1 MVEWHRICTYI
12 CITHT
17 LRLFIKKMKRKYL
30 LVLSILSIYTANTF
44 AQSSKK
50 NSSKFAFK
58 LPDHQAFV
66 LPANP
71 YTSVNDV
78 SVLLSVSSLLSS
90 FALVESVSSET
101 PDLRLSS
108 SNRDYVIGTVSY
120 DDENDE
126 DDEAALR
133 SIMDKKAKV
142 KETIVLQK
150 TSPKVEE
157 SKSVAVS
164 GASSTKAEGGLYEYV
179 VKEAMPEVTLTEE
192 EKKQYNSRGM
202 RVLSLLEE
210 EAYSDSVF
218 TKPDQIAVF
227 PGGSK
232 SFLKYLDKTLKTS
245 KKLSDAEK
253 QDKVIV
259 QFVVRKDGRTEH
271 FKLMKASDI
280 NTTGLVLEALN
291 KMPNWEPAITK
302 GAIVSSLVQVE
313 VPVISA
319 K

>member
-1 MVEWHRICTYI
+1 
-12 CITHT
+12 
-17 LRLFIKKMKRKYL
+17 MKRKYL

-50 NSSKFAFK
+50 NSSKFTFK
-58 LPDHQAFV
+58 LPANQAFV

-71 YTSVNDV
+71 YINVSDV
-78 SVLLSVSSLLSS
+78 PVLFSASSLLSS

-150 TSPKVEE
+150 TSPKIEE
-157 SKSVAVS
+157 PKSVAVS
-164 GASSTKAEGGLYEYV
+164 GASRTKAEGGLYEYV

-259 QFVVRKDGRTEH
+259 QFVVRKDGRTER

-302 GAIVSSLVQVE
+302 GATVSSLVQVE

>member
-1 MVEWHRICTYI
+1 
-12 CITHT
+12 
-17 LRLFIKKMKRKYL
+17 MKRKYL

-50 NSSKFAFK
+50 NSSKFTLK
-58 LPDHQAFV
+58 LPANQAFV

-71 YTSVNDV
+71 YTSISDV
-78 SVLLSVSSLLSS
+78 PVLLSVSSLLSS
-90 FALVESVSSET
+90 FALVESVKTET
-101 PDLRLSS
+101 PDLKLSS
-108 SNRDYVIGTVSY
+108 SNRDYIITNVSY

-150 TSPKVEE
+150 PAPKVEE
-157 SKSVAVS
+157 SKSAAVG
-164 GASSTKAEGGLYEYV
+164 GAKSEGGLYEYV
-179 VKEAMPEVTLTEE
+179 VKEAVPEVTLTEE

-218 TKPDQIAVF
+218 SKPDQVAVF

-232 SFLKYLDKTLKTS
+232 SLLKYLDKTLKTS

-259 QFVVRKDGRTEH
+259 QFVVRKDGRTER

-280 NTTGLVLEALN
+280 NSTGLVLDALS

-302 GAIVSSLVQVE
+302 GATVSSLVQVE
-313 VPVISA
+313 VPVISP

>member
-1 MVEWHRICTYI
+1 
-12 CITHT
+12 
-17 LRLFIKKMKRKYL
+17 MKRKYL

-50 NSSKFAFK
+50 NSSKFTLK
-58 LPDHQAFV
+58 LPANQAFV

-71 YTSVNDV
+71 YTSVSDV
-78 SVLLSVSSLLSS
+78 SALLSVSSLLSS
-90 FALVESVSSET
+90 FALVESVKSET
-101 PDLRLSS
+101 PDLKLSS
-108 SNRDYVIGTVSY
+108 SNRDYMIVTTSH

-150 TSPKVEE
+150 PAPKVEE

-164 GASSTKAEGGLYEYV
+164 GAKAEGGLYEYV
-179 VKEAMPEVTLTEE
+179 VKETVPEVTLTEE

-227 PGGSK
+227 PGGAK

-259 QFVVRKDGRTEH
+259 QFIVRKDGRTER
-271 FKLMKASDI
+271 FKLMKATDI

-313 VPVISA
+313 VPVIST

>member
-1 MVEWHRICTYI
+1 
-12 CITHT
+12 
-17 LRLFIKKMKRKYL
+17 MKRKYL

-50 NSSKFAFK
+50 NSSKFTLK
-58 LPDHQAFV
+58 LPANQAFV

-71 YTSVNDV
+71 YMSVSDV

-90 FALVESVSSET
+90 FALVESVKSET
-101 PDLRLSS
+101 PDLKLSS
-108 SNRDYVIGTVSY
+108 SNRDYIITDVSY

-126 DDEAALR
+126 DDEDALR

-142 KETIVLQK
+142 KETIVLPK
-150 TSPKVEE
+150 TAPKVEE
-157 SKSVAVS
+157 PKSVAVS
-164 GASSTKAEGGLYEYV
+164 GASSSKAEGGLYEYV
-179 VKEAMPEVTLTEE
+179 VKEAVPEVTLTEE

-227 PGGSK
+227 PGGAE

-253 QDKVIV
+253 QDKVVV
-259 QFVVRKDGRTEH
+259 QFVVRKDGRTER

-280 NTTGLVLEALN
+280 NTTGLVLDALN

-302 GAIVSSLVQVE
+302 GATVSSLVQVE
-313 VPVISA
+313 VPVIST

>member
-1 MVEWHRICTYI
+1 
-12 CITHT
+12 
-17 LRLFIKKMKRKYL
+17 MKRKYL

-157 SKSVAVS
+157 PKSVAVS

-259 QFVVRKDGRTEH
+259 QFVVRKDGRTER
-271 FKLMKASDI
+271 FKLMKASDV

-302 GAIVSSLVQVE
+302 GATVSSLVQVE